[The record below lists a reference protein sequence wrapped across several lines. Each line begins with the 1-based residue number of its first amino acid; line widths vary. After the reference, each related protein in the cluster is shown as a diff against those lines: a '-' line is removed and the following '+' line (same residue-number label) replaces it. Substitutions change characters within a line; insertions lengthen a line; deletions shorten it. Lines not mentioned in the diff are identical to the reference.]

1 MLLSRHLL
9 MCQLVNKVFGS
20 DIAEHFWPFLAIAR
34 SGQGWNLIKHLLVF
48 EFFFVLCNWIIKYI
62 DELHWWMCPMFLFT
76 CHSFS
81 MNSDMIRFKKGR
93 GYDNR
98 KASISFIVQR
108 CCCCCCT
115 INIHG
120 LASEKE
126 LKNIFLQ
133 ESAFPGCQIELSMI
147 FNDCS
152 RSPNVYS
159 KWFRKS
165 KSPKNRGEIDW
176 MSMEHAI
183 PDKNTCIHHRIQN
196 S

>member
-1 MLLSRHLL
+1 

-48 EFFFVLCNWIIKYI
+48 DFFFELELNSYYI

-98 KASISFIVQR
+98 KASISFIVR
-108 CCCCCCT
+108 
-115 INIHG
+115 
-120 LASEKE
+120 
-126 LKNIFLQ
+126 
-133 ESAFPGCQIELSMI
+133 
-147 FNDCS
+147 
-152 RSPNVYS
+152 R
-159 KWFRKS
+159 
-165 KSPKNRGEIDW
+165 
-176 MSMEHAI
+176 
-183 PDKNTCIHHRIQN
+183 
-196 S
+196 